1 MDPFCVLENGYCQ
14 QKHSKLNNYLPSSAQ
29 RANQDQPTTKAY
41 HRRTRKANINE
52 EPTLRDGH
60 SSAED
65 CFCDMSVVIHSDT
78 RTQTCSGKDRRTA
91 ATKDNNKRNDL
102 GRTKQ
107 NGKEHGSTERK
118 DTNTGRMQSLTSN
131 GSLKCVQCVHFSFS
145 APAAAGLEDS
155 EILKTNA
162 SYLKVLS
169 EYLNPVVQSN
179 SHWKR
184 CWRASLDGWA
194 AATFHANCDDK
205 GPTVTIIRVGKYIF
219 GGYTS
224 ASWTSRCQ
232 WPYDSAAFLFSL
244 VNEPG
249 WQPLKLNQ
257 TGKYS
262 SYRCC
267 SIYSCS
273 SHGPTFGNGYDI
285 YIADH
290 ASSNTNSGTNLGV
303 TYGPPSGYSYGSSDT
318 RRFLAGSLFFQPDE
332 VEVFFETT

>member
-1 MDPFCVLENGYCQ
+1 MATHLLKIAFVTCLLSSIPIQELKPVLAKTGERLQ
-14 QKHSKLNNYLPSSAQ
+14 QRTTIKETILEELNKMEKSMVVLKEKIQ
-29 RANQDQPTTKAY
+29 TL
-41 HRRTRKANINE
+41 E
-52 EPTLRDGH
+52 E
-60 SSAED
+60 
-65 CFCDMSVVIHSDT
+65 C
-78 RTQTCSGKDRRTA
+78 K
-91 ATKDNNKRNDL
+91 
-102 GRTKQ
+102 
-107 NGKEHGSTERK
+107 
-118 DTNTGRMQSLTSN
+118 
-131 GSLKCVQCVHFSFS
+131 